1 MKVKLGRWNK
11 RLRKAREAM
20 KLSLAEATR
29 LLYEDYKIKMHRS
42 NLGKVER
49 GESDLTVT
57 RFQAICDIYSVS
69 ADWVLGLSLKD

>member
-1 MKVKLGRWNK
+1 MKQNLGKWNK

-29 LLYEDYKIKMHRS
+29 LLYEDHKIKMHRS

-57 RFQAICDIYSVS
+57 RFIALCDIYSVS
-69 ADWVLGLSLKD
+69 SDWVLDLKE

>member
-1 MKVKLGRWNK
+1 
-11 RLRKAREAM
+11 M

-29 LLYEDYKIKMHRS
+29 LLYEDHKIKMHRS

-57 RFQAICDIYSVS
+57 RFKALCNIYGVNPGWILDS
-69 ADWVLGLSLKD
+69 KD

>member
-1 MKVKLGRWNK
+1 MKVKSGRWNK

-20 KLSLAEATR
+20 KLSLSEATR
-29 LLYEDYKIKMHRS
+29 LLYEDCKIKMHRS

-57 RFQAICDIYSVS
+57 RFMALCNIYSVS
-69 ADWVLGLSLKD
+69 SDWILDLKD

>member
-1 MKVKLGRWNK
+1 MRVKLGKWNK
-11 RLRKAREAM
+11 RLRKARQAM

-29 LLYEDYKIKMHRS
+29 LLYEDHKIKMHRS

-57 RFQAICDIYSVS
+57 RFRALCDIYAVGPNWIL
-69 ADWVLGLSLKD
+69 DLKE